1 MIMAYISIF
10 IGLAVMLGIGTLI
23 LSGSVMDCQ
32 QISDYD
38 SNATTQ
44 SGWSLSCEN
53 VNEQSQSSYSLLIVV
68 LIVVS
73 AIIILSILRIL
84 GWKDHLNQV
93 DRYNLPYLTFKFNG
107 KNPKDLPRGRARR
120 SRISHKV
127 ATSKQAWFFRIFF

>member
-53 VNEQSQSSYSLLIVV
+53 VNEQSQSSYGLLIIV

-73 AIIILSILRIL
+73 AVMVLAVVRVL
-84 GWKDHLNQV
+84 GWKDRLNQESLL
-93 DRYNLPYLTFKFNG
+93 DQDDNHFQFIYL
-107 KNPKDLPRGRARR
+107 NPIVL
-120 SRISHKV
+120 RIPAH
-127 ATSKQAWFFRIFF
+127 TSQLSEI

>member
-1 MIMAYISIF
+1 
-10 IGLAVMLGIGTLI
+10 LV

-53 VNEQSQSSYSLLIVV
+53 VNEQSQSSFGLLIIV

-73 AIIILSILRIL
+73 AVIVLAVVRML
-84 GWKDHLNQV
+84 GWKNQSGQ
-93 DRYNLPYLTFKFNG
+93 DNN
-107 KNPKDLPRGRARR
+107 
-120 SRISHKV
+120 
-127 ATSKQAWFFRIFF
+127 

>member
-73 AIIILSILRIL
+73 AVIILSIVRIL
-84 GWKDHLNQV
+84 G
-93 DRYNLPYLTFKFNG
+93 
-107 KNPKDLPRGRARR
+107 
-120 SRISHKV
+120 
-127 ATSKQAWFFRIFF
+127 

>member
-1 MIMAYISIF
+1 MITAYVSIF

-38 SNATTQ
+38 GAATTQ
-44 SGWSLSCEN
+44 TGGSLSCEN

-84 GWKDHLNQV
+84 G
-93 DRYNLPYLTFKFNG
+93 
-107 KNPKDLPRGRARR
+107 
-120 SRISHKV
+120 
-127 ATSKQAWFFRIFF
+127 